1 MPRRWRPGAL
11 IHCSAVLHAA
21 AAAGIAL
28 RPEAWP
34 WAVGAVAANHG
45 LLTAAGLLPRCSLL
59 GTNWT
64 RLPGAAAA
72 RGEIALT
79 IDDGPDPD
87 VTPRV
92 LDLLDAHR
100 ARATFFVIGRLVR
113 EHPALAREIVARGHA
128 IENHSEH
135 HLKTFSLHGP
145 RWLAHEIGAAQ
156 DTIAEVCGRVP
167 RFFRAPAGLRNPFLE
182 PVLARLDLQLA
193 SWTRRAYDT
202 RNGDADAVA
211 SRLLGGRDGKTRGGD
226 ILLLHDGNAARTS
239 QGRAVILDALP
250 RVLDS
255 CRAAGLMPVT
265 LEHAIP

>member
-1 MPRRWRPGAL
+1 MPRRWHPGAL
-11 IHCSAVLHAA
+11 IHVSAALHAA

-34 WAVGAVAANHG
+34 WAAGALAANHG
-45 LLTAAGLLPRCSLL
+45 LLTAAGLLPRCALL

-64 RLPGAAAA
+64 RLPGTAAA

-128 IENHSEH
+128 VENHSEH
-135 HLKTFSLHGP
+135 HLKTFSLRGP
-145 RWLAHEIGAAQ
+145 RWLAREIGAAQ

-211 SRLLGGRDGKTRGGD
+211 SRLLGGRDGKMRSGD
-226 ILLLHDGNAARTS
+226 ILLLHDGNAARTPC
-239 QGRAVILDALP
+239 GRAVILEALP
-250 RVLDS
+250 RVLDG
-255 CRAAGLMPVT
+255 CRASGLIPVT

>member
-1 MPRRWRPGAL
+1 MSRHWRPGAL
-11 IHCSAVLHAA
+11 IHCSAVLHAT
-21 AAAGIAL
+21 AAAGVAL

-34 WAVGAVAANHG
+34 WALGAVAANHG

-113 EHPALAREIVARGHA
+113 EHPALAREIAARGHA

-135 HLKTFSLHGP
+135 HLKTFSLRGP
-145 RWLAHEIGAAQ
+145 GWIAREIRAAQ
-156 DTIAEVCGRVP
+156 DTIADICGRAP

-202 RNGDADAVA
+202 RIGDPTVV
-211 SRLLGGRDGKTRGGD
+211 SRRLSDGLAAGD
-226 ILLLHDGNAARTS
+226 ILLLHDGNAARTGS
-239 QGRAVILDALP
+239 GAPVILDVLP
-250 RVLDS
+250 RLLGS
-255 CRAAGLMPVT
+255 CAMAGLKPVT
-265 LEHAIP
+265 LAAAIP

>member
-1 MPRRWRPGAL
+1 MPRPWHPGAL
-11 IHCSAVLHAA
+11 IGFSAVLHAA
-21 AAAGIAL
+21 AAAGIVL

-34 WAVGAVAANHG
+34 WAAGAVAANHG

-64 RLPGAAAA
+64 RLPTAAAA

-135 HLKTFSLHGP
+135 HLKTFSLRGP
-145 RWLAHEIGAAQ
+145 RWLAREIGAAQ
-156 DTIAEVCGRVP
+156 DTIAEVCGRAP

-211 SRLLGGRDGKTRGGD
+211 SRLLGGRDGKLRSGD
-226 ILLLHDGNAARTS
+226 ILLLHDGNAARTAH
-239 QGRAVILDALP
+239 GRAVILEALP
-250 RVLDS
+250 RVLDR
-255 CRAAGLMPVT
+255 CRASGLIPVT
-265 LEHAIP
+265 LVHAIL

>member
-1 MPRRWRPGAL
+1 MSRPWHPGTL
-11 IHCSAVLHAA
+11 IRFSAALHAI
-21 AAAGIAL
+21 AAAGIVL
-28 RPEAWP
+28 RPDAWP
-34 WAVGAVAANHG
+34 WAAGAIAANHG
-45 LLTAAGLLPRCSLL
+45 VLTAAGLLPRCSLL

-64 RLPGAAAA
+64 RLPDAAVA
-72 RGEIALT
+72 RGMVALT

-135 HLKTFSLHGP
+135 HLKTFSLRGP
-145 RWLAHEIGAAQ
+145 RWLAREIRAAQ
-156 DTIAEVCGRVP
+156 ETIADICGRTP

-182 PVLARLDLQLA
+182 PVLSRFDLQLA

-202 RNGDADAVA
+202 RTGDATAVCR
-211 SRLLGGRDGKTRGGD
+211 RLLSGFGAGD

-239 QGRAVILDALP
+239 MGTPVILDVLP
-250 RVLDS
+250 RLLERCS
-255 CRAAGLMPVT
+255 GNGLEPVT
-265 LEHAIP
+265 LAAAIP